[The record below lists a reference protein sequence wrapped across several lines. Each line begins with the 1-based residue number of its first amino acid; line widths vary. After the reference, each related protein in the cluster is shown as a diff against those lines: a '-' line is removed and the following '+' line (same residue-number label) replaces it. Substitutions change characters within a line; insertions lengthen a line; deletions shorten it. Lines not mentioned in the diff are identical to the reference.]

1 MVSFIVGLLVGCFI
15 GVLVMCLCRV
25 ASESDKYITDIEE
38 DRDKKMEDDHVDW
51 TNGKQGLCR

>member
-38 DRDKKMEDDHVDW
+38 DRDKKREDEHVD
-51 TNGKQGLCR
+51 